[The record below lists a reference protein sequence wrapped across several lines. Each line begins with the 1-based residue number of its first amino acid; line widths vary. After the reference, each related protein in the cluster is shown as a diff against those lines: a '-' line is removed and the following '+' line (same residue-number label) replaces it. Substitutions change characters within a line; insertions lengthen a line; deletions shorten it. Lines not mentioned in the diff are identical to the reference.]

1 MKKNKLLNIAVV
13 ACKSIRVIYII
24 AFIMLTGIFI
34 HLQIAPDSYK
44 KGNYS
49 FNNTTSGFQFSKYKE
64 WKFSYPNQQ
73 KLEGKDVYTIDKILK
88 TSLYIN
94 YLKLIAML
102 LFMFLATKEFQ
113 KVMQSVK
120 DLKTFQKNNAHSF
133 RKIGKYI
140 FIIFLLSSYVK
151 VSFQQGGFSQTN
163 INLTPLLFVLV
174 AFVMAEIFKEGNA
187 LEEEND
193 LTI

>member
-102 LFMFLATKEFQ
+102 LFMF
-113 KVMQSVK
+113 
-120 DLKTFQKNNAHSF
+120 
-133 RKIGKYI
+133 
-140 FIIFLLSSYVK
+140 SSY
-151 VSFQQGGFSQTN
+151 
-163 INLTPLLFVLV
+163 
-174 AFVMAEIFKEGNA
+174 
-187 LEEEND
+187 
-193 LTI
+193 